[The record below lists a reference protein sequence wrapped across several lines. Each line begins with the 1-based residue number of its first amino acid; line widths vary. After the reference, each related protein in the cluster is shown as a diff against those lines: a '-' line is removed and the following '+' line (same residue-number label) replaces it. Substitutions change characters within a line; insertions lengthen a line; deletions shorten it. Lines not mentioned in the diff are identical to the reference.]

1 MPTSD
6 DRQLK
11 QAYLHK
17 LYDEWANTDRRS
29 SHSLIEFFLDNGVD
43 VEVPPAPIVLPG
55 TAGTAT
61 VRGVEGVRVMRIERW
76 GGRGYDWTLAYARP
90 EIPGDTYT
98 DRLNVTERDV
108 ADFVPDVILTKETV
122 LTLLNRLSS
131 PAYDYVNDRARAYSI
146 VRNWAREQ
154 GIEV

>member
-43 VEVPPAPIVLPG
+43 VEVPPDRPGENGQTG
-55 TAGTAT
+55 TAFVQIDKMTTHECRGIWMGDNPEHMWFYYASIENAVRGTA
-61 VRGVEGVRVMRIERW
+61 
-76 GGRGYDWTLAYARP
+76 LA
-90 EIPGDTYT
+90 EQVSG
-98 DRLNVTERDV
+98 
-108 ADFVPDVILTKETV
+108 FKPDVILTKETV

-146 VRNWAREQ
+146 VRNWAHEQ
-154 GIEV
+154 GIDV